1 MSDATEF
8 DTLTAAVRDLRDRP
22 AGLPAS
28 CNEWIA
34 QIMERVIE
42 EIEQEGPLHQFA
54 GCEEAVVVLAC
65 AVVGEPGA
73 ADGPTA
79 RDALLR
85 ALREEHHPEYWG
97 GERDEAGLVAAFEAE
112 VLSGQAAEL
121 EQAEIAFEKR
131 GQTITRLEGKLQ
143 AAEGRLADLVAW
155 QWAYIEAH
163 PETGTLDLIEATA
176 KELT

>member
-1 MSDATEF
+1 VTDATEH

-65 AVVGEPGA
+65 AIAGEPEA

-112 VLSGQAAEL
+112 
-121 EQAEIAFEKR
+121 I
-131 GQTITRLEGKLQ
+131 
-143 AAEGRLADLVAW
+143 LAR
-155 QWAYIEAH
+155 QRAYVEAH
-163 PETGTLDLIEATA
+163 PEAGTLDLIEATA